1 MPTLLAL
8 FSSLPMSARML
19 AATTLLGLSAS
30 PPARPPADAAHRPLA
45 TAVLAAGC
53 FWTTENV
60 FEHVRGVVD
69 VVSGFAT
76 GSGSDHVE
84 AVRITYD
91 STMVS
96 YDDLLRVFFLAAHD
110 PTQRD
115 RQGPDVGA
123 EYRSVVFFADEA
135 QRAAAER
142 YIADLR
148 KTHAF
153 SRAVV
158 TEVDRL
164 TGFHE
169 APPAHQDY
177 ALKHP
182 TDPYI
187 VHNDTPK
194 LERLRTSMPA
204 LYQERLA
211 AARAGATTP
220 RVSR

>member
-1 MPTLLAL
+1 MLSLLA
-8 FSSLPMSARML
+8 FFPLPSAVRTL
-19 AATTLLGLSAS
+19 AASAAVVGVSAS
-30 PPARPPADAAHRPLA
+30 SPARPSAGPARRPLA

-53 FWTTENV
+53 FWTAENV

-123 EYRSVVFFADEA
+123 EYRSVVFVAGAA
-135 QRAAAER
+135 QRSAARRYMAELVKR
-142 YIADLR
+142 RVFARPI
-148 KTHAF
+148 
-153 SRAVV
+153 V

-177 ALKHP
+177 ALEHP

-187 VHNDTPK
+187 VYNDTPK
-194 LERLRTSMPA
+194 LDRLRTTMPT

-211 AARAGATTP
+211 AARPARAKAD
-220 RVSR
+220 R

>member
-1 MPTLLAL
+1 MTRLVAPVASRSAAARALAL
-8 FSSLPMSARML
+8 FAVLVAIP
-19 AATTLLGLSAS
+19 LSAHGQA
-30 PPARPPADAAHRPLA
+30 ARAAPHHRMA

-53 FWTTENV
+53 FWTAENV

-91 STMVS
+91 SALVS

-110 PTQRD
+110 PTSRD
-115 RQGPDVGA
+115 RQGADVGA
-123 EYRSVVFFADEA
+123 EYRSVVFFDHPA
-135 QRAAAER
+135 QRDAARRYVAE
-142 YIADLR
+142 LG

-153 SRAVV
+153 ANPIV
-158 TEVDRL
+158 TEVDAL

-194 LERLRTSMPA
+194 LDRLRTTMAA

-211 AARAGATTP
+211 AARVAAAGQ
-220 RVSR
+220 

>member
-1 MPTLLAL
+1 MTKLVPPVVARSAGVRTLAALAL
-8 FSSLPMSARML
+8 LV
-19 AATTLLGLSAS
+19 AAT
-30 PPARPPADAAHRPLA
+30 ARAQAPRAAPHAAQRHRLT

-53 FWTTENV
+53 FWTAENV
-60 FEHVRGVVD
+60 FEHVRGVTD

-91 STMVS
+91 SALVS

-110 PTQRD
+110 PTSRD
-115 RQGPDVGA
+115 RQGADVGA
-123 EYRSVVFFADEA
+123 EYRSVVFFDHRS
-135 QRAAAER
+135 QRDAARRYLAEL
-142 YIADLR
+142 A
-148 KTHAF
+148 
-153 SRAVV
+153 RARTFDRPIV
-158 TEVDRL
+158 TEVDSL

-169 APPAHQDY
+169 APAAHQDY

-194 LERLRTSMPA
+194 LDRLRATMAA

-211 AARAGATTP
+211 AARVAAAG
-220 RVSR
+220 R

>member
-1 MPTLLAL
+1 MRLSAVGPSRATRIAALAL
-8 FSSLPMSARML
+8 LPLIAPRRQ
-19 AATTLLGLSAS
+19 AVV
-30 PPARPPADAAHRPLA
+30 AHPPLA

-53 FWTTENV
+53 FWTAENV

-76 GSGSDHVE
+76 GSADAHVE

-110 PTQRD
+110 PTSRD
-115 RQGPDVGA
+115 RQGADVGA
-123 EYRSVVFFADEA
+123 EYRSVVFFERPS
-135 QRAAAER
+135 QRAAATR
-142 YIADLR
+142 YVAGL
-148 KTHAF
+148 T
-153 SRAVV
+153 RAHTFAKPIV

-194 LERLRTSMPA
+194 LDRLRTTMAA

-211 AARAGATTP
+211 AARVATAGKG
-220 RVSR
+220 R